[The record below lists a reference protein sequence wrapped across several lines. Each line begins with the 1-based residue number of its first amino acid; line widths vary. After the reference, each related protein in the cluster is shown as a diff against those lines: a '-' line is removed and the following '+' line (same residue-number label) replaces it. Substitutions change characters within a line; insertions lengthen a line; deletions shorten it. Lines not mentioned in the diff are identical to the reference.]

1 MFLIAKLALV
11 TCLLYLAIAL
21 LIEGLFFLL
30 ALSKGG
36 ILCTLDP
43 RVWAGVFLVVW
54 LASFLDAWRITVGAF
69 IAKVPRPPIA

>member
-30 ALSKGG
+30 TLSKGG
-36 ILCTLDP
+36 ILYTLDS
-43 RVWAGVFLVVW
+43 RVWACVFLVVW
-54 LASFLDAWRITVGAF
+54 LASFLGAWRITVGAF
-69 IAKVPRPPIA
+69 VGSF